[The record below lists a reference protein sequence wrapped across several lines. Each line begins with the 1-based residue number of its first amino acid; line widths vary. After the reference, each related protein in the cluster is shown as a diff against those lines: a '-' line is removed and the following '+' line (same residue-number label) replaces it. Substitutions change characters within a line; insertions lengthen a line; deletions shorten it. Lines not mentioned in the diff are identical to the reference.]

1 MTSNLSKRDIEAL
14 SNYLDGQLSGRQQR
28 KLETRLQN
36 DESLRQELARLR
48 QTRAALRDLP
58 QLKVPRQFTLT
69 PEMAGQQ
76 VRGGGLYPTMRLA
89 SALATILFVVVTFG
103 DLITSS
109 SAQLVESAQPVAD
122 VFDDSAFVAETSTA
136 QDMVAENAAAEPEAE
151 SGVFEYAVPEE
162 GDAAGV
168 APDAESDAAPAA
180 GLEVAPT
187 ATAPILAAESAAEPA
202 PAEDAQEEQ
211 SIESEQAE
219 EFVAQATQ
227 APLSTPTAIV
237 LGETDRSVVTEAA
250 GMDDSPAPTQGFV
263 AQPPA
268 DKGLEPAV
276 VERMVEAPT
285 ALPPIRIVEIVL
297 AAIALGL
304 ISFTL
309 YLRRKA

>member
-1 MTSNLSKRDIEAL
+1 MTSNLSKRDLEAL
-14 SNYLDGQLSGRQQR
+14 SNYLDGQLSRRQQR
-28 KLETRLQN
+28 KLETRLQK
-36 DESLRQELARLR
+36 DESLRLELANLR
-48 QTRAALRDLP
+48 RTRAALRDLP
-58 QLKVPRQFTLT
+58 RLKAPRHFTLT
-69 PEMAGQQ
+69 PEIAGQQ
-76 VRGGGLYPTMRLA
+76 VRGGLYPTMRLA

-122 VFDDSAFVAETSTA
+122 VFDDSAFAAETSTA

-162 GDAAGV
+162 GDAAGMV
-168 APDAESDAAPAA
+168 PDAESDAAPAT
-180 GLEVAPT
+180 GLEVSPT

-237 LGETDRSVVTEAA
+237 LGETDRSVVTEVA
-250 GMDDSPAPTQGFV
+250 GLDDSPAPTQGFV